1 MSRYAHGMMLESIR
15 RHFCSRMSSCYPLLI
30 FPEPE
35 RQLKAN
41 IYPGRPVQL
50 LGIDIKDILRKIT
63 LKIAH
68 EHPPHSGM
76 PCQYWAGISI
86 P

>member
-1 MSRYAHGMMLESIR
+1 ML
-15 RHFCSRMSSCYPLLI
+15 PLVNLW
-30 FPEPE
+30 PEPE
-35 RQLKAN
+35 RQLLVKAN

-63 LKIAH
+63 SKIAR
-68 EHPPHSGM
+68 EHPPHSGI

-86 P
+86 R